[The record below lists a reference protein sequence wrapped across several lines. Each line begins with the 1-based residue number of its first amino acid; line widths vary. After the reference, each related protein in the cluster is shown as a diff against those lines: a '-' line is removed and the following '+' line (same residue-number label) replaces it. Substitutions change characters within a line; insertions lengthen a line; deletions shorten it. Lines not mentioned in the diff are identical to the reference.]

1 MFIQES
7 THSSS
12 ELFTCV
18 SLSTDRT
25 QMRRSNVS
33 RAPGI
38 SLPLLSRLKPFPGAA
53 VLTSIAVSSA
63 ELEA

>member
-1 MFIQES
+1 MFIQGS

-12 ELFTCV
+12 EFFTCV

-25 QMRRSNVS
+25 RMRWLNVF

-38 SLPLLSRLKPFPGAA
+38 SLSHLSHLKPFPGAA
-53 VLTSIAVSSA
+53 VLVSIAVSSA